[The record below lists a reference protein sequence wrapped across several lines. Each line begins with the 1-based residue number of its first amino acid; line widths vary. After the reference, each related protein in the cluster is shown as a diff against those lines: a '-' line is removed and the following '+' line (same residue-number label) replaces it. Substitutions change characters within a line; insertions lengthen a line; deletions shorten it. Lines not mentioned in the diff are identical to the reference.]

1 MLFSRSIEQFNNYN
15 YPEKMMI
22 DDAIHQFEIDFG
34 LDRTA
39 NGELQLLE
47 ERLKKY
53 LHIINTRE

>member
-1 MLFSRSIEQFNNYN
+1 
-15 YPEKMMI
+15 MI